1 MSAGRPHLP
10 ADIQTEKE
18 NRMPLHVTIQPTP
31 HGSRLLGED
40 IHTAFHMDV
49 PLPPDDLHQ
58 LIIAAAKS
66 DDLHPR
72 AELMGVIA
80 DRTPEGVR
88 IRVVANAAHFDIP
101 WPLIVRGIK

>member
-1 MSAGRPHLP
+1 
-10 ADIQTEKE
+10 
-18 NRMPLHVTIQPTP
+18 MPLQSVTIQPTP

-49 PLPPDDLHQ
+49 PVPPDDLNQ